1 MVANPRPTER
11 AAQPLSLGPLTLRNR
26 IVGAPHG
33 RGMLEDGLALP
44 SDADYWRRVA
54 AGGAAM
60 VTVGGTVTAAESTW
74 RRRIVTEAWRAE
86 GIDGQALRAQA
97 IRSEGAVAA
106 CQLVHLGRETTG
118 VDMWYPPVAPSAV
131 RSPRE
136 PTRPHA
142 LSENEIDGVVEGFR
156 VSTVNA
162 ARAGFQVV
170 ELHAAHGYLL
180 AQFLSPSTNRRLG
193 AESMRERVGVISR
206 IVAEIRR
213 SAPEI
218 VVGIRVSIEGEHEGG
233 FTLDGL
239 CDLLPALAPLVDYL
253 SVTVGVRTT
262 YVRDMATTE
271 PPLLGAIDRLRAV
284 VDRPLLVSQAFRGI
298 ESIEAALAAGADL
311 VGVARP
317 LIADPEFPSKL
328 LAGRAE
334 EVRPCVSCNE
344 DCRAFDPV
352 LLCSV
357 NPDLGPASQGPRP
370 ARPLLARAAAAPAG
384 ARRIAIVGAGPA
396 ALECAISI
404 SSEHRVVVFEE
415 GEEPGGHL
423 TIATAAP
430 NRRGWQSLLDFYAGA
445 IDRLD
450 NIELR
455 LHTAANRAGLEGFDH
470 VVVAVGSEEVP
481 PELPGVER
489 ALGSGQFIVQPPSPA
504 AGGALVVV
512 DDGFGWWPC
521 ASAVETAVA
530 GGWERI
536 TVLTPATSFGAR
548 LPPEGHVQLMARL
561 RGAPLEIRPLTGV
574 SSIAAGS
581 VITHNVMSGRS
592 AELAAD
598 LVVVV
603 GERRARAWET
613 LVPEGPTVQVVGDAV
628 VPRRVHHAIA
638 EGRAAAGALTQ
649 GL

>member
-1 MVANPRPTER
+1 VVNPRPTER

-33 RGMLEDGLALP
+33 RGMLDDGLALP

-60 VTVGGTVTAAESTW
+60 VTVGGTVTAPESTW
-74 RRRIVTEAWRAE
+74 RRRIVTEAWRTE
-86 GIDGQALRAQA
+86 GIDGLARRAEA

-118 VDMWYPPVAPSAV
+118 ADMWYPPVAPSAQ

-142 LSENEIDGVVEGFR
+142 LSEAEIDGVVEGFR
-156 VSTVNA
+156 VSTANA

-170 ELHAAHGYLL
+170 ELHGAHGYLL

-193 AESMRERVGVISR
+193 ADSVTDRAR
-206 IVAEIRR
+206 IVRRIVDEIRR
-213 SAPEI
+213 SAPAV
-218 VVGIRVSIEGEHEGG
+218 VVGIRLSIDGEHEGG

-239 CDLLPALAPLVDYL
+239 CELLPTIARLVDYV

-284 VDRPLLVSQAFRGI
+284 VDRPLLVSQAFRRI

-317 LIADPEFPSKL
+317 LIADPDFPSKV
-328 LAGRAE
+328 LAGRAA

-357 NPDLGPASQGPRP
+357 NPDLGPSSQGPRP
-370 ARPLLARAAAAPAG
+370 ARPLLARGASSRVG

-404 SSEHRVVVFEE
+404 SSEHQVVVFEE
-415 GEEPGGHL
+415 GDRPGGHL
-423 TIATAAP
+423 TVATAAP
-430 NRRGWQSLLDFYAGA
+430 NRRGWQSLLDFYAVM
-445 IDRLD
+445 IDRAD

-455 LHTAANRAGLEGFDH
+455 LHTTADRESLAGFDH
-470 VVVAVGSEEVP
+470 VIVAVGSEEVT

-489 ALGSGQFIVQPPSPA
+489 ALDSGRFIVRPPLPTD
-504 AGGALVVV
+504 GGAVVIV

-530 GGWERI
+530 GGWDGI

-574 SSIAAGS
+574 ATIAADS
-581 VITHNVMSGRS
+581 VITRNVVSGRS

-598 LVVVV
+598 VVVVV
-603 GERRARAWET
+603 GERRARAWDT
-613 LVPEGPTVQVVGDAV
+613 LVPDGPTVQVVGDAV

-638 EGRAAAGALTQ
+638 EGRAAAVVVSQ